1 MVRAPP
7 NRLGSSTETL
17 AIAGEEDDESVEGVF
32 AQDTEAASDEYTLDG
47 GWRVAE
53 VEPVKTYRD
62 GNGRRAGELDEG
74 QQSLFS

>member
-1 MVRAPP
+1 M
-7 NRLGSSTETL
+7 
-17 AIAGEEDDESVEGVF
+17 EGVF